1 MLRGG
6 GGMTEIR
13 EAQKLY
19 RVDEAGRVIGV
30 HNYPATLDSDKRTG
44 YLLDTVPP
52 PAPVCTRGEEP
63 VLYIRTDEKLGT
75 LFEWRVEPRELT
87 PEEQIAARFEAL
99 EARLT
104 ALEGGAVR

>member
-1 MLRGG
+1 
-6 GGMTEIR
+6 MTDIIK
-13 EAQKLY
+13 EATRLY
-19 RVDEAGRVIGV
+19 RVDEAGRVVGV
-30 HNYPATLDSDKRTG
+30 HNDPAKLDAATRDGG

-87 PEEQIAARFEAL
+87 PEEQIEVRFEAL

-104 ALEGGAVR
+104 ALEGGAARA